1 MRDSNRERTKKNSS
15 SWQKESDRIRSSV
28 CFAEIV
34 VDSATKKRFS
44 VLVEVQGHRK
54 RSVFSFN
61 SFFNLEKSV
70 FEKQCV
76 RSH

>member
-1 MRDSNRERTKKNSS
+1 MREQKRTQVVGKKRVTEKGL
-15 SWQKESDRIRSSV
+15 Q

-44 VLVEVQGHRK
+44 VLVEVQGHGK